1 MALALDPEREAQIY
15 SEDTLAAYQRDPKWA
30 QVIEQKMRSFC
41 EALEQKRLQ
50 FAPMKAGMRLFVHAL
65 AEDWGLQSESQDPE
79 PYRSVVVRK
88 PVTFV
93 ATARKT
99 IAEVIAGGAP
109 GTAAAAAAAA
119 ATGSA
124 GSAPTSRIGTP
135 SLTQL
140 KRPPRGP
147 AVNAFYFRHIAVG
160 TLSSDLERELAPVLK
175 ESQLRFDISWHGDED
190 VLLKPKTGSLGP
202 EQVEAELNG
211 LTMKLKRLVASKGLA
226 DSAETVWV
234 GMDGK
239 VKDAATAATA
249 GGSGWSTVATAR
261 RPVLV
266 NKPGVASMN
275 GFAVFATGAAAEKA
289 QEKKKKVKKEVVD
302 DWEMEA
308 DEEEE
313 KEAKSADEE
322 GKDGEVSEGEVK
334 SEIDGGEAFED
345 AQEEVQDKDKGKGKE
360 VVRDEA
366 AATPE
371 EIQDTTVEEFVGE
384 KKDTTQQD
392 ISEEVKEEEKEEA
405 KV

>member
-1 MALALDPEREAQIY
+1 MALALDPEREAQVY
-15 SEDTLAAYQRDPKWA
+15 SEDTVVAYQRDPKWA
-30 QVIEQKMRSFC
+30 QGIEQKMRSFC

-50 FAPMKAGMRLFVHAL
+50 FAPMKAGMRTFVHAL

-93 ATARKT
+93 AAARKT

-109 GTAAAAAAAA
+109 STAAASTGSA

-124 GSAPTSRIGTP
+124 TP

-147 AVNAFYFRHIAVG
+147 AVNAFYLRHIAVG

-175 ESQLRFDISWHGDED
+175 ESQLRFEITWHGDED
-190 VLLKPKTGSLGP
+190 VLLKPKTGSMGP

-211 LTMKLKRLVASKGLA
+211 LSMKLKRLVASKGLA

-239 VKDAATAATA
+239 VKDNAAPAT
-249 GGSGWSTVATAR
+249 GSGWSTVATQR

-266 NKPGVASMN
+266 NKPGVASSN
-275 GFAVFATGAAAEKA
+275 GFAVFAAGGAAVEKV
-289 QEKKKKVKKEVVD
+289 QEKKKKEVKEVVD

-322 GKDGEVSEGEVK
+322 GKDEEVGEASEGLGEVK
-334 SEIDGGEAFED
+334 SDDGEAFED
-345 AQEEVQDKDKGKGKE
+345 GQEEVNVQDKDKGKGKE
-360 VVRDEA
+360 VVGDEA

-371 EIQDTTVEEFVGE
+371 EIQENQDTTVEEFVGE
-384 KKDTTQQD
+384 K
-392 ISEEVKEEEKEEA
+392 EEVKEEA